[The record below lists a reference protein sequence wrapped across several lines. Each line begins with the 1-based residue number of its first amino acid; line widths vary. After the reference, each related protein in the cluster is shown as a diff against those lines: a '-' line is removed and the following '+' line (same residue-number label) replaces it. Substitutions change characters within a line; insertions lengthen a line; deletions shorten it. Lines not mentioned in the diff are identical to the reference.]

1 MGLVLVCNGSPAVLK
16 KSDSVH
22 SMPLLKDEPS
32 AVTNAQ
38 INVLTRYR
46 RFQRLLLFGGGLFTT
61 LMVLLTFSLGVHER
75 WRTHLEVLRQVFI
88 VNRNILA
95 TQDMSVLVTPFDF
108 YGMCSTVLILPR
120 NGDVQV
126 SATNPCDDSR
136 DLAPDYLHDLV
147 DNTYLPLQERY
158 GDGVFS
164 LTGIVADSDW
174 VLVHAYSSRS
184 IGIIIGR
191 QVGMEG
197 ALTLIT
203 LMLMWL
209 LLIALRLGVF
219 SPLLKW
225 ARSVHES
232 EKLNR
237 ILIDTVPVGL
247 GVIALDSGE
256 VLLCSPTMLETGER
270 LAPVGAPLS
279 AAFIKRYDELML
291 EYRGQPG
298 KPPEAFHE
306 ELSFTLRDNSRLDL
320 SVRMARARH
329 KGREVLVTAFADITA
344 KIRVTEQMRE
354 ARQHADS
361 ANAAKSAFLAAMS
374 HEIRTPLNAI
384 LGNLELLS
392 HSALD
397 CVQRDRLNVI
407 RASSDGLLATISD
420 VLDFSK
426 IEAGELCLEHIE
438 FDALE
443 VVSRALMMFAPVAA
457 AKGLRLMGELGQAS
471 TQPMRGDPTRLG
483 QVIYNLLSNAI
494 KFTESGQ
501 VLLRMLTDES
511 RSQLLI
517 EVQDSGIGLSSG
529 QLARMFQAFSQADA
543 SINRRFGGT
552 GLGLA
557 LCSRLVQAMDGTLSV
572 VSELGQGSR
581 FILSLPLGACTQVP
595 LVPRFNGQHVLLVV
609 ASHSA
614 CDYVCGV
621 LQAWGLRVTCYSHPS
636 QVGSEAISTASI
648 LILWG
653 ERHSWHAA
661 EENRLVEESSWVID
675 CAIDGTRE
683 PLVAGRLLSVSM
695 FGLRGLVAGLR
706 HALQGKALAAPQ
718 NARKVLVKPLRVLVV
733 EDNLLNR
740 ELFREQLKLLGCAP
754 LVVANGEQALA
765 WLDDQPFDA
774 LLTDLAMP
782 LLDGYE
788 LARRVRQRWPDMP
801 VLAVTAHVTMQ
812 DRRRC
817 EKAGMLR
824 VLGKPLSLNAL
835 AQALSEV
842 TGTECTYYEVGQG
855 SGLLG
860 GQVMPDS
867 IREMFW
873 ESCES
878 SLAVLRQA
886 RRDGDVQQMLAE
898 LHSLRGMLGV
908 YRMRGVSRK
917 LIDAENGLKCGAAS
931 ALAEVDRLMAE
942 LAAEINLA
950 RTAAIA

>member
-1 MGLVLVCNGSPAVLK
+1 M
-16 KSDSVH
+16 H
-22 SMPLLKDEPS
+22 
-32 AVTNAQ
+32 
-38 INVLTRYR
+38 VLTHYR

-61 LMVLLTFSLGVHER
+61 LMVLLTFSLGVHDR
-75 WRTHLEVLRQVFI
+75 LRTHLEVLRQVFI
-88 VNRNILA
+88 VNSNLLA
-95 TQDMSVLVTPFDF
+95 TQDMSVLVTPFNF
-108 YGMCSTVLILPR
+108 YGMCSTVLILSR
-120 NGDVQV
+120 NGDVLV
-126 SATNPCDDSR
+126 SATSPCDDTR
-136 DLAPDYLHDLV
+136 ALEPGYLHDLA
-147 DNTYLPLQERY
+147 DNTHLPLQEQY

-164 LTGIVADSDW
+164 LTGVVAGRDW
-174 VLVHAYSSRS
+174 VLVHTYSSRN
-184 IGIIIGR
+184 IGSIIGR
-191 QVGMEG
+191 QVGVEG
-197 ALTLIT
+197 VLTMTI

-209 LLIALRLGVF
+209 LLISLKLQVF
-219 SPLLKW
+219 RPLLEW
-225 ARSVHES
+225 AQCVHES

-237 ILIDTVPVGL
+237 TLIDTVPVGL
-247 GVIALDSGE
+247 GLIAIDGGE

-270 LAPVGAPLS
+270 LAPVSATLS
-279 AAFIKRYDELML
+279 AAFVKRYDELML
-291 EYRGQPG
+291 EPG
-298 KPPEAFHE
+298 KQPEAFHE

-329 KGREVLVTAFADITA
+329 KGRDVLVAAFADVTA
-344 KIRVTEQMRE
+344 KIRVAEQMRE
-354 ARQHADS
+354 ARQLADS

-420 VLDFSK
+420 VLDLSK
-426 IEAGELCLEHIE
+426 IEAGELRLEHIE

-443 VVSRALMMFAPVAA
+443 VVSSALMMFAPAA
-457 AKGLRLMGELGQAS
+457 SAKGLRLMGELGHAS

-501 VLLRMLTDES
+501 VLLRMLTDEA
-511 RSQLLI
+511 RSQLVI
-517 EVQDSGIGLSSG
+517 EVQDTGIGLSSE

-557 LCSRLVQAMDGTLSV
+557 LCSRLVQAMGGTLSV
-572 VSELGQGSR
+572 ASELGQGSR

-614 CDYVCGV
+614 CSYVCGV
-621 LQAWGLRVTCYSHPS
+621 LRAWGLHVTCYSHPS
-636 QVGSEAISTASI
+636 QVGSAAISTASI

-653 ERHSWHAA
+653 ERRIWDAA
-661 EENRLVEESSWVID
+661 EENRLVEESLWVID
-675 CAIDGTRE
+675 CAFDGTRE
-683 PLVAGRLLSVSM
+683 PLTAGRLLSVSM
-695 FGLRGLVAGLR
+695 FVLRGLAAGLR
-706 HALQGKALAAPQ
+706 HALQGKALATPQ
-718 NARKVLVKPLRVLVV
+718 NGRKVLVKPLRVLVV
-733 EDNLLNR
+733 EDNALNR

-754 LVVANGEQALA
+754 LVVANGEQALT
-765 WLDDQPFDA
+765 WLEDQPFDA
-774 LLTDLAMP
+774 LLTDLSMP
-782 LLDGYE
+782 VLDGYE
-788 LARRVRQRWPDMP
+788 LARQASQRWPDMP
-801 VLAVTAHVTMQ
+801 VLAVTAHVTLQ
-812 DRRRC
+812 ERLRC

-835 AQALSEV
+835 GEVLSEV
-842 TGTECTYYEVGQG
+842 TGTECTYYEAGQG

-860 GQVMPDS
+860 GQVLPDS

-873 ESCES
+873 ESCET
-878 SLAVLRQA
+878 SLTVLRQA

-908 YRMRGVSRK
+908 YRMRGVSRQ
-917 LIDAENGLKCGAAS
+917 LIDAEERLKCGTFS
-931 ALAEVDRLMAE
+931 ALAEVDKLMIALE
-942 LAAEINLA
+942 AEINLA
-950 RTAAIA
+950 HTTAIV